1 MFKLIVLLLAAVL
14 VLQLAEGYSWAHGGY
29 IEPVSRQTDKEGYF
43 EYGFVLPRFREVP
56 KPKSGNQ
63 DEGTNEIP
71 KRKFRR
77 FRMPSQ
83 Y

>member
-43 EYGFVLPRFREVP
+43 EYGFVRPRFQEP
-56 KPKSGNQ
+56 KPKSDNQ
-63 DEGTNEIP
+63 DKDANEVP